1 MLTDLLWL
9 CDVHDDLNQRA
20 GRGGREGLWLWDQ
33 DGARHYDD
41 GDLSTDGRDAGG
53 DHNSDGLLQYVVGSS
68 HNFQEFSAEC
78 GN

>member
-20 GRGGREGLWLWDQ
+20 GRGGREGLWLWDH
-33 DGARHYDD
+33 DGAWHYHY
-41 GDLSTDGRDAGG
+41 GDLGTDGRDAGG
-53 DHNSDGLLQYVVGSS
+53 HHNSDGFLQFKGSS
-68 HNFQEFSAEC
+68 HNFQEFGAEC